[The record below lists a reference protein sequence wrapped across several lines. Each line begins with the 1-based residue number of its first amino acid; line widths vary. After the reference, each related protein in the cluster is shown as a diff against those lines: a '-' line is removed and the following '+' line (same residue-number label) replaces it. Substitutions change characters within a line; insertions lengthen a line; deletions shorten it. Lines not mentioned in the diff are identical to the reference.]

1 MIVKFS
7 QTFVWISNQHSFS
20 RDWRLV
26 SCCFLVPALTVN
38 MGIGGLPQSGL
49 TSIKGKNLNEIVFV
63 SVHDCRAASLSWP
76 YSYSPLAGRVE
87 EGWLINDQENCNRI
101 TRRLDMTRD
110 TSDHRVTI
118 QHVHIYISVRLSAGA
133 FLDVTVFCQIF
144 GCQGMLEFT
153 HKLKWIDE

>member
-1 MIVKFS
+1 
-7 QTFVWISNQHSFS
+7 
-20 RDWRLV
+20 
-26 SCCFLVPALTVN
+26 

-63 SVHDCRAASLSWP
+63 CVHDCRARQPVQTILILTTDWSL
-76 YSYSPLAGRVE
+76 RVE

-110 TSDHRVTI
+110 TSDHLVTI

-133 FLDVTVFCQIF
+133 FLDVTIFCHIF
-144 GCQGMLEFT
+144 ECQGMLEFT
-153 HKLKWIDE
+153 HKLK